1 MNPLHILAWIAIGVL
16 ALIAICVALF
26 AVFALSRVVRVA
38 RRLRRRHLESRKI
51 PPAVGQVW
59 LQGGSRLEITNVTDD
74 HVCIRVRRAIST
86 SSWSDTRAEWNDRVA
101 NRMLILE
108 EAS

>member
-26 AVFALSRVVRVA
+26 VA
-38 RRLRRRHLESRKI
+38 SVLFRTASLARTLRRRHLESRKI

-59 LQGGSRLEITNVTDD
+59 LQGDSRLEITRVTDD
-74 HVCIRVRRAIST
+74 HVCVRVRRAMST
-86 SSWSDTRAEWNDRVA
+86 GSWCDTRAEWDDRVTD
-101 NRMLILE
+101 RMLILE
-108 EAS
+108 QE

>member
-16 ALIAICVALF
+16 TLIAICVALF
-26 AVFALSRVVRVA
+26 VA
-38 RRLRRRHLESRKI
+38 SVLFRTASLARTFRRRHLESRDI

-59 LQGGSRLEITNVTDD
+59 LQGNSRLEITRVTDD
-74 HVCIRVRRAIST
+74 RVCIQSRGSASVA
-86 SSWSDTRAEWNDRVA
+86 SWSDSRTEWNDRVA

-108 EAS
+108 QE

>member
-1 MNPLHILAWIAIGVL
+1 VNPLHILAWIAIGVL

-26 AVFALSRVVRVA
+26 VAFVLLRAV
-38 RRLRRRHLESRKI
+38 RLAPRFLRRHLESRDT

-59 LQGGSRLEITNVTDD
+59 LQGNSRLEITRVTDD
-74 HVCIRVRRAIST
+74 HVCVRVRRAMST
-86 SSWSDTRAEWNDRVA
+86 SSWCDTRAEWDDRVA

-108 EAS
+108 QE